1 MHIEKIQLQKFQQ
14 NQLDTDEYLTVL
26 EHVATCTFCAN
37 ALADVEME
45 HAAIEAP
52 KNLKDQIM
60 VRAKQPDVVISA
72 KVKQTSRKMQ
82 MLVYGARTVTAVII
96 ALFLLNVVSH
106 FQMSMY
112 GSDTGSQNGQRT
124 DYVTQEEKEPGW
136 SQQITLG
143 IGNGSRAVLNE
154 IANVSNY
161 LIGGGK

>member
-1 MHIEKIQLQKFQQ
+1 
-14 NQLDTDEYLTVL
+14 
-26 EHVATCTFCAN
+26 
-37 ALADVEME
+37 
-45 HAAIEAP
+45 
-52 KNLKDQIM
+52 
-60 VRAKQPDVVISA
+60 
-72 KVKQTSRKMQ
+72 